1 VSALGLNTP
10 AGPTGSIRATD
21 DVVSYYS
28 DNRFKKDIKVID
40 NALDKVLSLTGVYFT
55 QNKYA
60 EKFGYNDYTRHVGV
74 IAQQVQTFI
83 PEIVK
88 PAPFDVDEHGNSV
101 TGLNFIT
108 VQYERLVPVVVQA
121 IKEQQEELQVL
132 LNILEDR
139 EAVE

>member
-10 AGPTGSIRATD
+10 AGPTGTIRATG
-21 DVVSYYS
+21 DVTAFFS
-28 DNRFKKDIKVID
+28 DRRFKKEIKVID
-40 NALDKVLSLTGVYFT
+40 NSLEKVLSLTGIYFT

-88 PAPFDVDEHGNSV
+88 PAPFDVDEQGNSV

-108 VQYERLVPVVVQA
+108 VQYERLVPMIVQA
-121 IKEQQEELQVL
+121 IKEQQKEIQL
-132 LNILEDR
+132 LLETLEDR
-139 EAVE
+139 NNVE